1 MDIFILT
8 VNVILI
14 ESDSKVANGL
24 DETMHVF
31 EGGTMRRTTT
41 IIVDRTANARRLPSK
56 NQVKIL
62 HLA

>member
-31 EGGTMRRTTT
+31 E
-41 IIVDRTANARRLPSK
+41 
-56 NQVKIL
+56 
-62 HLA
+62 